1 MSGIINDH
9 KTHGEWKIY
18 VTIAIHLISSKDS
31 NETHTM
37 DTGSDNME
45 IMIGNETDEIIEELF
60 ESLSQKY
67 QEELEEPVKGS
78 EFVFDSIDLL
88 YCNLHKRSLN
98 RGRSYTDSPKC
109 FRNKKALKNPQNN
122 DDKCFQYSI
131 AAVLNVEQIET
142 ILKEHQILN
151 HLLINTIRK
160 KLSIT

>member
-1 MSGIINDH
+1 
-9 KTHGEWKIY
+9 
-18 VTIAIHLISSKDS
+18 
-31 NETHTM
+31 M

-45 IMIGNETDEIIEELF
+45 IMIGNEIDEIIEELF
-60 ESLSQKY
+60 ESLLQKY

-78 EFVFDSIDLL
+78 ELVFDSIDLL

-109 FRNKKALKNPQNN
+109 FRNKKALKNPKNN

-151 HLLINTIRK
+151 HLLINTVRK